1 MRHVYYTTLFTL
13 LISSGATAFQT
24 DNTTHMAKEDS
35 KRDETHPVASS
46 EFDLMDS
53 NKDGVVTEKEASDI
67 GVNSL
72 FSDMDI
78 NGDGVLSRKEY
89 MNYREEDTPQVKE
102 DF

>member
-1 MRHVYYTTLFTL
+1 MRFITEATLFSFL
-13 LISSGATAFQT
+13 FSFQAAALQNDITT
-24 DNTTHMAKEDS
+24 DMS
-35 KRDETHPVASS
+35 KDDAQESAEHPVASS
-46 EFDLMDS
+46 EFNLMDK
-53 NKDGVVTEKEASDI
+53 NKDGVVTEQEASDI

-89 MNYREEDTPQVKE
+89 MNYRDEETPQIRE